1 MTIKTYDYLPEEARF
16 IRQTVFVEEQGFK
29 EEFDSIDNTAIHA
42 VAFIDGA
49 PAATGRIFP
58 SEEDGVFY
66 LGRLAVMKEFR
77 KGGTGST
84 MINHLEREAAKHG
97 AVKIKLHA
105 QVRAKCF
112 YEKNGYAA
120 EGDVFLEEFEPHI
133 TMVKTLK
140 N

>member
-1 MTIKTYDYLPEEARF
+1 MIIKTYDYLPEEARF

-29 EEFDSIDNTAIHA
+29 EEFDSVDNTAIHA

-49 PAATGRIFP
+49 PAATGRVFP

-66 LGRLAVMKEFR
+66 LGRLAVIKDFR
-77 KGGTGST
+77 KSGAGSA
-84 MINHLEREAAKHG
+84 MIKHFEAEASKHG

-105 QVRAKCF
+105 QVRAKGF

-120 EGDVFLEEFEPHI
+120 EGEVFLEEFEPHI
-133 TMVKTLK
+133 TMVKSLK

>member
-29 EEFDSIDNTAIHA
+29 EEFDSIDSTAVHA

-58 SEEDGVFY
+58 SDEDGVFY
-66 LGRLAVMKEFR
+66 LGRLAVIKDYR
-77 KGGTGST
+77 KGGTGSA
-84 MINHLEREAAKHG
+84 MIKHLESEASKRG

-105 QVRAKCF
+105 QVRAKGF
-112 YEKNGYAA
+112 YEKSGYTA
-120 EGDVFLEEFEPHI
+120 EGEAFLEEFEPHI
-133 TMVKTLK
+133 TMVKSLK
-140 N
+140 Y

>member
-1 MTIKTYDYLPEEARF
+1 MIIRSYNALPDEARF

-29 EEFDSIDNTAIHA
+29 EEFDSIDNIAVHA
-42 VAFIDGA
+42 VAFINDK

-58 SEEDGVFY
+58 SEENGTFY

-77 KGGTGST
+77 KGGTGSA
-84 MINHLEREAAKHG
+84 MIDFLENEAAKLG

-105 QVRAKCF
+105 QVRAMGF
-112 YEKNGYAA
+112 YEKNGYTA
-120 EGDVFLEEFEPHI
+120 EGEEFLEEFEPHI
-133 TMVKTLK
+133 TMVKRIR